1 MRLLF
6 GIILGFA
13 LTVGGVY
20 VADQMSSRANA
31 RTMVNW
37 DVVAKNVDEIAAM
50 ARDGWRRIAG

>member
-6 GIILGFA
+6 GIILGCA

-20 VADQMSSRANA
+20 VADHKSDPATA

-37 DVVAKNVDEIAAM
+37 DVVAKNVDEIASM
-50 ARDGWRRIAG
+50 ARDSWRRISG